1 MKKII
6 NLCIFLLFLNT
17 AFGQGIIVHQKAGKI
32 YKQESSQSVW
42 KEVKNG
48 DLIRKG
54 YIRIE
59 KGGSIL
65 ISKASGEA
73 ATVFRKTG
81 KQFKISDIEKYISN
95 NSNDAAKVLWQQV
108 NNHHE
113 FKISRGGVTRSGD
126 DSIYLLPYDSSNFVV
141 NMVFKVNTNNNIKDC
156 NLHVFNDLGIDT
168 LVNIQMGFVFN
179 GVGEYHWEILNKK
192 FINETPRKTIF
203 ILSEVEFAS
212 RMREVEAIVEL
223 EGKNLDIISKK
234 YLRNI
239 ILDLKRIYFVDELI
253 EE

>member
-6 NLCIFLLFLNT
+6 SLSIFLLILNT
-17 AFGQGIIVHQKAGKI
+17 AFGQGIIVHQKAGKV
-32 YKQESSQSVW
+32 YKQETIQSVW

-65 ISKASGEA
+65 ISKTNGDA

-95 NSNDAAKVLWQQV
+95 NSNDAAKVLWHQV
-108 NNHHE
+108 NNHQE
-113 FKISRGGVTRSGD
+113 FKTSRGGVSRSD
-126 DSIYLLPYDSSNFVV
+126 EDSIYVLPYDSSNFEV
-141 NMVFKVNTNNNIKDC
+141 NRLFKANTNHNIKDC

-168 LVNIQMGFVFN
+168 LVPIQTGFVFN
-179 GVGEYHWEILNKK
+179 EGGEYHWEILNKK

-212 RMREVEAIVEL
+212 RMREVEATVES
-223 EGKNLDIISKK
+223 EGKNLDIITKK

-239 ILDLKRIYFVDELI
+239 ILDLKRIYFDAEFI
-253 EE
+253 KE